1 MYGVTGAYFDVY
13 KGLIRVYVGCGST
26 FYVGTSSYV
35 LSTLLGSHLASG
47 LSRVQVY
54 VPI

>member
-1 MYGVTGAYFDVY
+1 MYGVTGAYFDLY

-26 FYVGTSSYV
+26 FYVSTSSYV
-35 LSTLLGSHLASG
+35 VSTLLKSHLAYG

-54 VPI
+54 EPI